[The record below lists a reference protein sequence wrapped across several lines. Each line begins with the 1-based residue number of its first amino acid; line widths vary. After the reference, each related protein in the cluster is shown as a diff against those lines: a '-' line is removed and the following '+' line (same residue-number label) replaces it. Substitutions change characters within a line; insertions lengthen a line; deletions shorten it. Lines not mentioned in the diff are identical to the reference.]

1 MLPLLRT
8 HATRALRQEKKSQLF
23 ILKSQEKTLLF
34 NPAIPPPLPSFL
46 CQTRTMPHEWA
57 ILNGNLLIDNS
68 AALMDGSGGYHH
80 NVRWTYV
87 HMDGGVI
94 IDPHVGF
101 YRNPPPDAKCRW
113 STNYGERAPHNFN
126 KNMLTMPGRELWLWN
141 DNKLKTVADQYKHK
155 FWRDLKTLERP
166 KTFLDLYEYF
176 DAGTLWYA
184 GAYNLWN
191 LMNMLVTEAH
201 QRWPA
206 VLDDWKGEIEQWV
219 RGLLYEWKGFEH
231 NQNALRR
238 WDQRGD
244 PLVDVEFNEMFNV
257 GFGELGPA
265 ETTILRDVLI
275 NHYYFLTGQVPRVGL
290 PSYPYYPRPFDN
302 VAAPPIQLPPAAAV
316 SSNGLS
322 SKAIVIA
329 NSDVQKRSSSDI
341 PKCSTIKSPSLQAS
355 PHIPKQEHH
364 SPQQPSPPA
373 SLTSIPEEAGAETIE
388 PSSPAE
394 KETEA
399 TNEEEVAEPVIP
411 KIVTDAGSVQADA
424 AIRDRKDSNGS
435 LDAMFFHPS
444 QPLRL
449 EVSDRQPSTRSAP
462 DQPSEPML
470 GTAVANKS
478 PAKPHHQ
485 NKTPTKSSSPS
496 NSFKFK
502 SKGKQSP
509 WRLQHRSPPRHTS
522 CPPYHPTGATPPH
535 STNTGPPPP
544 YVPSAAVPNNL
555 PPHSGMVSG
564 PPGPSPHPQPGG
576 FLHLGPPPLFGAGI
590 GPAVGPAMPF
600 QNQLPMQQ
608 HPPMGQQ
615 NFNQGMP
622 SQQPMS
628 FPNATPP
635 FQQHGAQD
643 FQARH
648 NTNNGGFTG
657 GQKSSRRNSNVS
669 SGSRKVRDDPVHG
682 AIYSLRESGPR
693 KNSNGSSTRRPSV
706 AGIQCNNT
714 DLQSRP
720 INQLFS
726 QRFRECPCPGCDEA
740 TRSIYIK
747 GLTLNPQANQVKE
760 TLFMYFGYIG
770 PLAVIPKR
778 NSFEAMVV

>member
-1 MLPLLRT
+1 
-8 HATRALRQEKKSQLF
+8 
-23 ILKSQEKTLLF
+23 
-34 NPAIPPPLPSFL
+34 
-46 CQTRTMPHEWA
+46 MPHEWA
-57 ILNGNLLIDNS
+57 ILNGNLLVDNS

-101 YRNPPPDAKCRW
+101 YRNPPPNAKCRW
-113 STNYGERAPHNFN
+113 STNYGEREPHNFN

-141 DNKLKTVADQYKHK
+141 DNKLKTVADQYKQK
-155 FWRDLKTLERP
+155 FWKDLKTLERP

-206 VLDDWKGEIEQWV
+206 VLDHWKDEIEQWV
-219 RGLLYEWKGFEH
+219 HGLLYEWEGFEH
-231 NQNALRR
+231 NQNALQK

-257 GFGELGPA
+257 GFDKLGPA

-275 NHYYFLTGQVPRVGL
+275 NHFYLLTGQVPHVGL

-302 VAAPPIQLPPAAAV
+302 VATPPVRPPPAVAV
-316 SSNGLS
+316 SSNGSS

-329 NSDVQKRSSSDI
+329 SSDI
-341 PKCSTIKSPSLQAS
+341 PKRSTTKSPSRQAS
-355 PHIPKQEHH
+355 LHNPREENH

-373 SLTSIPEEAGAETIE
+373 SLTSIPEEAGPETVK
-388 PSSPAE
+388 PCSPAE
-394 KETEA
+394 KIEA
-399 TNEEEVAEPVIP
+399 TKEDVSETAIP
-411 KIVTDAGSVQADA
+411 KVVTDAGSVQADP

-444 QPLRL
+444 QPIRL
-449 EVSDRQPSTRSAP
+449 EVSDRQLSTRSAP
-462 DQPSEPML
+462 DQPSESML
-470 GTAVANKS
+470 GTVAAKKS

-485 NKTPTKSSSPS
+485 KQTPAKSSSPS
-496 NSFKFK
+496 NLSKFK
-502 SKGKQSP
+502 GKGKQSP
-509 WRLQHRSPPRHTS
+509 WRLQRRSPPRHTS
-522 CPPYHPTGATPPH
+522 CPPYHPTGATPPRNK
-535 STNTGPPPP
+535 NTGLPSH
-544 YVPSAAVPNNL
+544 VPSAGVPNNL
-555 PPHSGMVSG
+555 PPHPGTVSG
-564 PPGPSPHPQPGG
+564 PPGPPPYPQQGG
-576 FLHLGPPPLFGAGI
+576 FLPLGPPPPFGAGI
-590 GPAVGPAMPF
+590 GPVVGHAMPF

-615 NFNQGMP
+615 NFNQGISP
-622 SQQPMS
+622 QQPMG
-628 FPNATPP
+628 FPNTTPP
-635 FQQHGAQD
+635 FQQHGVQD

-648 NTNNGGFTG
+648 NTSNGSFPG
-657 GQKSSRRNSNVS
+657 GQRSSRRNSNAS
-669 SGSRKVRDDPVHG
+669 SASRKVRDDPVHG

-693 KNSNGSSTRRPSV
+693 KNSNGSSSRRPTV
-706 AGIQCNNT
+706 VGIQCNNT

-726 QRFRECPCPGCDEA
+726 QRFRECPCPVCDEA
-740 TRSIYIK
+740 TRSIYVK
-747 GLTLNPQANQVKE
+747 GLTLNPQVHQVRE
-760 TLFMYFGYIG
+760 MLFMYFGYLA
-770 PLAVIPKR
+770 PLAVMPKR
-778 NSFEAMVV
+778 HSHEAVVV